1 MMKQMTLI
9 VMTAV
14 LLVPL
19 TLHAGLFGWLG
30 NKEGGEPSEA
40 LASNVVKRLHLD
52 LFDKTA
58 EKELL
63 QYIGAKRILFEER
76 RVLTMLLDEKRRDIT
91 NLEGELEKTFGMKRD
106 RNYRYDAKSMAI
118 YELSDKNPGTTNAPA
133 PASGERVVKKL
144 DSESDSRKFASLA
157 AAKQVTHEDI
167 IVLNRLAR
175 EKMTALAR
183 VENSLMEKF
192 SMSRDRNYWYDP
204 KTMRLYELVNASP
217 KGAVQ

>member
-1 MMKQMTLI
+1 MIKKMTLI

-14 LLVPL
+14 LLAPF
-19 TLHAGLFGWLG
+19 TLQAGLFGWFG
-30 NKEGGEPSEA
+30 NKEGGEPAEA
-40 LASNVVKRLHLD
+40 PASNAVKRLHLN
-52 LFDKTA
+52 LSDKTA

-76 RVLTMLLDEKRRDIT
+76 RVLMMLLDEKRRDIT
-91 NLEGELEKTFGMKRD
+91 TLEGELEKNFGMKRD

-118 YELSDKNPGTTNAPA
+118 YELSDKSPGSTNAPTQ
-133 PASGERVVKKL
+133 ASGERVVKKL
-144 DSESDSRKFASLA
+144 GAESDSKKFASLA

-204 KTMRLYELVNASP
+204 KAMRLYELVNASP